1 MKQIF
6 GVNQSSNG
14 IHFALLFVRVAF
26 GVMMLT
32 HGLPKMEMLLSGNG
46 SQFPPIFALS
56 PEITLA
62 LAVFAEVICS
72 VLVIVGLG
80 TRIAVIPLIITMAV
94 AVFMVHAADPFAQKE
109 MASLYL
115 AIFTGL
121 LFTGSGKYSL
131 DYLVQPRQ
139 NKAVVN
145 RPVEDPTLAVYQ

>member
-46 SQFPPIFALS
+46 SQFPPIFGLS